1 MPLVGNLRDW
11 ALHDFLVL
19 VDRGHKTGSLQLER
33 PTINDST
40 HLFFDR
46 GRLLAVLKPH
56 CRERLGDLLI
66 RMGKV
71 SPQQVAQ
78 ALQWQQM
85 HPGQPLGQ
93 VLVSQGV
100 ISQDELQRYVQQQIE
115 ETVYELFAWRE
126 GEFRF
131 LNGQR
136 PEPDDVQSLVPLPIE
151 GLIMEGMR
159 RADELA
165 RIRELVPHND
175 MLPCFR
181 EQPQEPAATINLS
194 ADEWRIFAR
203 INGRSSINEIAA
215 SLGLSPFQVSQAVY
229 NFIAAGLVEVIEPPR
244 RSPPRAQ
251 ADLTQHAL
259 VLPQRAQESVTPV
272 EQHAKGLVDRLFGR
286 RRGA

>member
-19 VDRGHKTGSLQLER
+19 VDRGHKTGSLQLVR
-33 PTINDST
+33 TTAGDAT
-40 HLFFDR
+40 DLFFDR
-46 GRLLAVLKPH
+46 GRLLAVIRPH
-56 CRERLGDLLI
+56 RRERLGDLLI
-66 RMGKV
+66 RMGKLT
-71 SPQQVAQ
+71 PQQVTQ

-93 VLVSQGV
+93 VLVEHGM
-100 ISQDELQRYVQQQIE
+100 IDRDELQRCVQQQIE

-136 PEPDDVQSLVPLPIE
+136 PEPDDIQSLAPLPIE
-151 GLIMEGMR
+151 GLIMEGVR

-181 EQPQEPAATINLS
+181 EQQQEPAMPINLS

-215 SLGLSPFQVSQAVY
+215 SLAVSPFQVSQAVY
-229 NFIAAGLVEVIEPPR
+229 NFVAAGLVEVIEPPQR
-244 RSPPRAQ
+244 PTPQ
-251 ADLTQHAL
+251 VNLTHSAL
-259 VLPQRAQESVTPV
+259 VLPQRTQESATPV